1 MPAEARH
8 APARKLGWY
17 HEAKPRPFVDGFF
30 YLPEG
35 VVSIADGRMARMAL
49 LLMTGL
55 VVLYGCGRSRPLPA
69 ELIGPETMVLLQT
82 AVGDGIAV
90 LGQRSLGDKGAKVHP
105 SSDG

>member
-8 APARKLGWY
+8 VPARKLGWY

-55 VVLYGCGRSRPLPA
+55 VAL
-69 ELIGPETMVLLQT
+69 T